1 MLFEELLSK
10 ENINYMEHIVS
21 PIAPYFICNH
31 YISKEI
37 HQGNSKFIECNINIK
52 KNDLLK
58 NNNFSTIKNGEI
70 VLVTVDMFNYFY
82 DFLLPLIKVN
92 NIKIILITC
101 QFHLP
106 QLFRSERTDSC
117 LNDSNILLWVSQ
129 NPIYENS
136 KKYMAF
142 PYGMHQ
148 ISVNNYMNFIKNNKN
163 IETNKNIK
171 IFNPFASVHGHL
183 PSNHIRRQIDI
194 FGKNSGSKLDYNSY
208 LKNISNSEFV
218 ISTAGDRDDSY
229 RHYECIGLNAIPIT
243 NINYRSIFNESMIY
257 SNGDEML
264 NMVKTNTVNYEYNKP
279 NRDILTIQYWLLKIN
294 ELKA

>member
-1 MLFEELLSK
+1 MLFEELLNK

-31 YISKEI
+31 YISTEI
-37 HQGNSKFIECNINIK
+37 YPENSKFIECNINIK
-52 KNDLLK
+52 ANDLLK
-58 NNNFSTIKNGEI
+58 NNNFSTIKNGDI

-92 NIKIILITC
+92 NKKIILITC
-101 QFHLP
+101 QYHLP
-106 QLFRSERTDSC
+106 QLFRSERTDNC
-117 LNDSNILLWVSQ
+117 LNDSNILLWISQ

-148 ISVNNYMNFIKNNKN
+148 NNINNYINFIKNNKN
-163 IETNKNIK
+163 IETNKNTK
-171 IFNPFASVHGHL
+171 IFNPFASVHSHL
-183 PSNHIRRQIDI
+183 PFNHIRRKIDL

-208 LKNISNSEFV
+208 LQNISNSEFI
-218 ISTAGDRDDSY
+218 ISTSGDRDDSY
-229 RHYECIGLNAIPIT
+229 RHYECIGLYAIPIT

-257 SNGDEML
+257 SNGNEMV
-264 NMVKTNTVNYEYNKP
+264 NMVKTNTVNCKYNKP
-279 NRDILTIQYWLLKIN
+279 NRDILTIKFWIIKIN
-294 ELKA
+294 EFLA